1 MDQMIGSGLVKF
13 LDGQPEL
20 LASLFRIPS
29 LDCRSNFTDVGSQ
42 SAPLAAVGDPTLFVL
57 TKPFL
62 GVCGIWHDAIDPF
75 LRDPLRRAS
84 AGWDR

>member
-1 MDQMIGSGLVKF
+1 
-13 LDGQPEL
+13 
-20 LASLFRIPS
+20 
-29 LDCRSNFTDVGSQ
+29 
-42 SAPLAAVGDPTLFVL
+42 L

-62 GVCGIWHDAIDPF
+62 GVCGIWHDAFDPF

>member
-1 MDQMIGSGLVKF
+1 
-13 LDGQPEL
+13 
-20 LASLFRIPS
+20 
-29 LDCRSNFTDVGSQ
+29 
-42 SAPLAAVGDPTLFVL
+42 L